1 MRKICRIQYVS
12 NLFTQEVN
20 IFWFKKAAKPVISL
34 EQHLPAAKKY
44 INQCLYLAK
53 LIEAMREEDEEKD
66 VQYSIKKRNVQY
78 SLKTSSA
85 PSTSSAL
92 RKDYLTWETA
102 QRSRETFSCKV
113 LAWLNKKGIDP
124 RTFYRQAGMDR
135 KLFSKL
141 KTDFCYQPKKETA
154 IRCCLALELSDEEAI
169 DLLKSAGYALS
180 NSSSF
185 DLAIRYCLKNHIY
198 ALEAV
203 NMLLEALEEKI
214 LE

>member
-1 MRKICRIQYVS
+1 M
-12 NLFTQEVN
+12 
-20 IFWFKKAAKPVISL
+20 FWFKKTKNLGFSL
-34 EQHLPAAKKY
+34 DQHLQAAKKY
-44 INQCLYLAK
+44 IKQCLYLAALLEEK
-53 LIEAMREEDEEKD
+53 RKEAQEDEFQYSFKQTG
-66 VQYSIKKRNVQY
+66 VKYSIK
-78 SLKTSSA
+78 SSSDT
-85 PSTSSAL
+85 STSSSL
-92 RKDYLTWETA
+92 RKDYLSWESG
-102 QRSRETFSCKV
+102 QRSRETFSSKV
-113 LAWLNKKGIDP
+113 LAWLDKKGMDP
-124 RTFYRQAGMDR
+124 RAFYRQAGMDR

-169 DLLKSAGYALS
+169 ELLKSAGYALS

-198 ALEAV
+198 DLSAV